1 MAVNA
6 AGHLIFAGLD
16 TVSLAERYGTPL
28 YLTDEGKIRENLHVF
43 KNAIANYFPCGSA
56 VYYAG
61 KAFCCRAMYRIL
73 KDEEVGA
80 DVVSAGVKFTPPQ
93 RPVFLWSAAFFTA
106 ITRPTAI

>member
-1 MAVNA
+1 MLYDNMAVNA

-61 KAFCCRAMYRIL
+61 KAFC
-73 KDEEVGA
+73 
-80 DVVSAGVKFTPPQ
+80 GVNPKSCFIFARDTLVP
-93 RPVFLWSAAFFTA
+93 FA
-106 ITRPTAI
+106 IQ

>member
-43 KNAIANYFPCGSA
+43 KNAIANYFPLRLCG
-56 VYYAG
+56 VLRR
-61 KAFCCRAMYRIL
+61 K
-73 KDEEVGA
+73 
-80 DVVSAGVKFTPPQ
+80 GVLLP
-93 RPVFLWSAAFFTA
+93 RNV
-106 ITRPTAI
+106 

>member
-1 MAVNA
+1 MLYDNMAVNA
-6 AGHLIFAGLD
+6 AGHLIFAGFD
-16 TVSLAERYGTPL
+16 TASLAERYGTPL

-73 KDEEVGA
+73 KGRR
-80 DVVSAGVKFTPPQ
+80 SGSG
-93 RPVFLWSAAFFTA
+93 RC
-106 ITRPTAI
+106 IGG